1 MSKLIVDKYLS
12 GEEKDNFILEC
23 FNNNNSIFISSY
35 IETIEQKCIL
45 EIIKSSI
52 KQKKR
57 IIYLLPM
64 KSLCNQLYNYYK
76 NYYKEMIC
84 LKLMSI
90 GIITGERKQ
99 NINADILIMTPESLL
114 QMIYKKEVVPLDN
127 IILFDKFH
135 YINDKERGKNI
146 EELLLLVLPTTLQFI
161 FFSLPFSNLDFMTE
175 WLSKISNQNFVII
188 QNQEKEVTLKHYL
201 YYDLHPSYYSQLPFE
216 NLENQ
221 LGIVERIQ
229 KCIPLTEEVI
239 SKVYYDI
246 NEFKKNNGYVKKD
259 YLINN
264 LLAKCKEQNL
274 FPAVCLVLS
283 RRNLEKLVENIYIS
297 LVDDT
302 KKDTVEEFCL
312 RTLEKLHNSQDY
324 IQLIEYKMLLKLFK
338 RGIGIHHAGMLTI
351 FKELVEILFKEEYIK
366 IIFSTE
372 TFFTG
377 TLHSV
382 KTILLTD
389 NVKFDGTEERP
400 LNSYEYLSYFQKIN
414 NKEGNIIHLPN
425 FYSSFYLDSFQ
436 DILSIKDNEF
446 SSKFYSTYSFVFRNL
461 NNMNKSNEFEEV
473 KQILLENSFITT
485 DNELTNK
492 GFVANEIR
500 EIFSLF
506 IAEYF
511 KEMCE
516 LSNKNIVCF
525 LSCFINVNP
534 NIYLNY
540 KFSFPIEDELQ
551 IIIEKVLQ
559 TMNEYLTYTNS
570 DNNYYFQY
578 YLLEYVSLWYDT
590 DDCKKVLNKIK
601 KDKVLFV
608 GDFVKAVLK
617 IICIIN
623 EIKYIS
629 IAMESRCDEIITM
642 LLKNIVNNQSLYI
655 N

>member
-1 MSKLIVDKYLS
+1 MSKLIVDKCLS
-12 GEEKDNFILEC
+12 GEEKDKFILQT
-23 FNNNNSIFISSY
+23 FDDKHSMFISSY
-35 IETIEQKCIL
+35 IETIEQNCVHD
-45 EIIKSSI
+45 IIKSSMQ
-52 KQKKR
+52 QKKR

-64 KSLCNQLYNYYK
+64 KSLCNQLYSHYM
-76 NYYKEMIC
+76 NYYKELIM
-84 LKLMSI
+84 LKLLSI
-90 GIITGERKQ
+90 GIVTGERKH
-99 NINADILIMTPESLL
+99 NINADVLIMTPECLL
-114 QMIYKKEVVPLDN
+114 QMLYKKEIIPLDN
-127 IILFDKFH
+127 ILLFDKFH

-146 EELLLLVLPTTLQFI
+146 EELLLFVLSTKLQFI
-161 FFSLPFSNLDFMTE
+161 FFSLPFSNLDCITE
-175 WLSKISNQNFVII
+175 WLCQISNQNFVII
-188 QNQEKEVTLKHYL
+188 QNEEKEVVLNHYL
-201 YYDLHPSYYSQLPFE
+201 YYDLHPQYYSQLPF
-216 NLENQ
+216 ENQ

-229 KCIPLTEEVI
+229 RCIPLTEEVI

-246 NEFKKNNGYVKKD
+246 VEFKKNNGYVKKD
-259 YLINN
+259 YLMNN
-264 LLAKCKEQNL
+264 LLTKCLEQDL

-283 RRNLEKLVENIYIS
+283 RRNLERLVENIHIS
-297 LVDDT
+297 LTDTT

-312 RTLEKLHNSQDY
+312 RTLEKLHNSSDY
-324 IQLIEYKMLLKLFK
+324 IQLTEYKMLLKLFK

-351 FKELVEILFKEEYIK
+351 FKELVEILLKEEYIK
-366 IIFSTE
+366 IVFSTE

-377 TLHSV
+377 SLHSV
-382 KTILLTD
+382 KTILLTE

-400 LNSYEYLSYFQKIN
+400 LNSYEYLSYFQKIS

-436 DILSIKDNEF
+436 DILSIKDNDF
-446 SSKFYSTYSFVFRNL
+446 SSKFYSTYSFVFRNRNSSL
-461 NNMNKSNEFEEV
+461 DRNEFESI
-473 KQILLENSFITT
+473 KQILTTNSFLTLE
-485 DNELTNK
+485 NELTSK
-492 GFVANEIR
+492 GFIASEIT

-511 KEMCE
+511 SEMCE

-540 KFSFPIEDELQ
+540 KFSFVIEDELQ

-559 TMNEYLTYTNS
+559 TMSEYSTYTNS

-590 DDCKKVLNKIK
+590 DDCNKVLNKIK

-629 IAMESRCDEIITM
+629 IAMETRCDEIINM